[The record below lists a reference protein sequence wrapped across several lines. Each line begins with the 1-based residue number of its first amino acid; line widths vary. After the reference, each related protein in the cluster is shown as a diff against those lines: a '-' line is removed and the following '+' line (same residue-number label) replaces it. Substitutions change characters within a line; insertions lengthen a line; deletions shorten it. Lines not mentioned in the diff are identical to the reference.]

1 MIRIGGADELVVAD
15 GELAPQRDPARDDLI
30 AKLLRRFA
38 LRGGGIGWGL
48 PAAVGVKLALPHR
61 PVVALI
67 GDGSAMYTIQ
77 GLWTAAHE
85 RLAVVFVILNNS
97 SYRILKQRAN
107 AMQQFAAQRDLY
119 VGMELDNPRIDF
131 VSVARGM
138 GVEAHRA
145 RTIAEVRDLLVVGLR
160 ADGPTLIDVEMDRGF
175 KPV

>member
-1 MIRIGGADELVVAD
+1 
-15 GELAPQRDPARDDLI
+15 
-30 AKLLRRFA
+30 
-38 LRGGGIGWGL
+38 
-48 PAAVGVKLALPHR
+48 
-61 PVVALI
+61 
-67 GDGSAMYTIQ
+67 MYTIQ
-77 GLWTAAHE
+77 SLWTAAHE

-107 AMQQFAAQRDLY
+107 AMQQFAAPRDLY

-145 RTIAEVRDLLVVGLR
+145 RTVADVRDLLAAALR